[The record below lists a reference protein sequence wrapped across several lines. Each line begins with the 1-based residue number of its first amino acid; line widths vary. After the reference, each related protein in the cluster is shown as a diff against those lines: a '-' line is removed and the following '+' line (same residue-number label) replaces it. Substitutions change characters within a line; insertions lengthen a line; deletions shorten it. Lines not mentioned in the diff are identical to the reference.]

1 MADYAERLGLDRA
14 RMERRITFLNDRA
27 DWHDLRKSPLDTAC
41 AATARRDAG
50 IIALLLDHK
59 KVASEL
65 LAKAGAEF
73 ASIGLYAGYM
83 LQSLVSPERVDRG
96 DFAAEDM
103 ITRFGPSSFKEDL
116 DGRGVSEEEAL
127 PFEGGSRQS
136 PQQLLNL
143 YQALRGRR
151 NERTRFVSEIAFD
164 RLRPN
169 ASATIGLSGLPLGSY
184 LQLFDRF
191 GSNDANS
198 RDQDTVFA
206 AAIRRRDLIDA
217 ARADEFHWRMMLKPA
232 ELIDLDLVALGMNAL
247 EAGEVSTSMLFATVE
262 RVGTE
267 AALPF
272 LLALDLHGPAAH
284 LQSFD

>member
-1 MADYAERLGLDRA
+1 MADYAEQLGLDRV
-14 RMERRITFLNDRA
+14 RMGRRIIFLNDRA
-27 DWHDLRKSPLDTAC
+27 DWHDRRKSPLDTAC

-50 IIALLLDHK
+50 IIALLLDQK
-59 KVASEL
+59 EVASEL

-73 ASIGLYAGYM
+73 ASIGLFAGYM
-83 LQSLVSPERVDRG
+83 LQSLVSPERVHRG

-103 ITRFGPSSFKEDL
+103 IARFGHSSFTEDP
-116 DGRGVSEEEAL
+116 DVRRVREEGTL
-127 PFEGGSRQS
+127 PFEKDSRQS

-151 NERTRFVSEIAFD
+151 IERTHFASEVAFR
-164 RLRPN
+164 RLQVN
-169 ASATIGLSGLPLGSY
+169 ASATIGLSGLPVGSY
-184 LQLFDRF
+184 LKLFDRF

-198 RDQDTVFA
+198 RDLDTVFA

-217 ARADEFHWRMMLKPA
+217 ARADEFHWRMMMKPA
-232 ELIDLDLVALGMNAL
+232 ELVDLDLIALGMNAF
-247 EAGEVSTSMLFATVE
+247 EAGEISTSMLFETVE

-272 LLALDLHGPAAH
+272 LLARDLQGPAAPLH
-284 LQSFD
+284 SFE